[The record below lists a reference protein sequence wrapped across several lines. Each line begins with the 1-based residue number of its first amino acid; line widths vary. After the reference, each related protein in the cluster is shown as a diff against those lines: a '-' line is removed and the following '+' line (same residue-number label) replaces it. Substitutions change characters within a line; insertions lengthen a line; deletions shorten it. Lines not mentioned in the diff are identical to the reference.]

1 VRRQITL
8 LVAATTSVVLL
19 AFLLPAAALV
29 ARVAEAR
36 ALDAAQAQVQFLTPS
51 VGLSSREQVAADLV
65 GTSASLEVAVRWPDG
80 EWLGEHRDGGDEPTA
95 SAAVVEVDGGTRVLQ
110 PVRRTEGVAVIEVF
124 VPTEQLRSGVLR
136 TWLVLGG
143 LGVVLLV
150 LALVVADRLARS
162 LTRPVT
168 DLATTARRL
177 SAGDLAARTTPAGPA
192 EVRDVGEAVD
202 QLANR
207 ISDLLDAEREAAA
220 DLAHRLRTPLT
231 VLQLD
236 AEALPPADRGR
247 ILDGVEAVDRAVD
260 QVIREARRSVRE
272 GLAAGCDAV
281 AVAVERTHFWS
292 ALAADEHRPLR
303 VEHGDG
309 PLPVRVPADDLAAA
323 LDALLGNVF
332 AHTPDGTAA
341 ASRSASSRSL
351 IRLASWSTASPT
363 SREGGGAVVVV
374 HDEGPGLAVDAVER
388 GRSGTGSTGLGLDI
402 ARRTAEASGG
412 ELRVRSSPAGTDV
425 VLELGPVASGTPA
438 PAGR

>member
-1 VRRQITL
+1 MRRQITL

-51 VGLSSREQVAADLV
+51 VGLSDRAQVASDLV
-65 GTSASLEVAVRWPDG
+65 GTSGSLDVAVRWPDG
-80 EWLGEHRDGGDEPTA
+80 EWLGEHRPGG
-95 SAAVVEVDGGTRVLQ
+95 SAPPETSAVLEEDGGTRVLQ
-110 PVRRTEGVAVIEVF
+110 PVRRAVDGTAVIEVF
-124 VPTEQLRSGVLR
+124 VPDEQLRSGVLR

-143 LGVVLLV
+143 LGAVLLV
-150 LALVVADRLARS
+150 LALLVADRLARS

-202 QLANR
+202 QLAGR
-207 ISDLLDAEREAAA
+207 IGELLDAEREAAA

-231 VLQLD
+231 ALQLD
-236 AEALPPADRGR
+236 AEALPPADRAR
-247 ILDGVEAVDRAVD
+247 VLDGVEAVSRAVD
-260 QVIREARRSVRE
+260 QVIREARRPVRE
-272 GLAAGCDAV
+272 GLAASCDAV

-292 ALAADEHRPLR
+292 ALAADEDRRLD
-303 VEHGDG
+303 VEHAEG

-332 AHTPDGTAA
+332 AHTPDGTPAVV
-341 ASRSASSRSL
+341 RVLPRD
-351 IRLASWSTASPT
+351 
-363 SREGGGAVVVV
+363 GGGAVLVVR
-374 HDEGPGLAVDAVER
+374 DAGPGLPADAVAR
-388 GRSGTGSTGLGLDI
+388 GSSGAGSTGLGLDI

-412 ELRVRSSPAGTDV
+412 GLRVHSSPAGTDV
-425 VLELGPVASGTPA
+425 VLELGPAASGTPA